1 MNSLEQKIK
10 QNAIKFGILLGV
22 ILLSLAIISFYT
34 ITQLTSAALW
44 FIIAPILFSFII
56 PIASVV
62 LICVTMRKRIGG
74 YWSMRQATTGI
85 FIMFI
90 IAYAIQT
97 GGRDLIFA
105 KLVEPHMVKK
115 TEDAFLKANTFIK
128 TKGGANPKQIAE
140 SEVEIRKEF
149 EDQKHVSVG
158 GVIQGVFISIIL
170 VFVLALIFGALF
182 KREHPGYVTATV
194 IEPGQE

>member
-1 MNSLEQKIK
+1 MNSLEQRIR
-10 QNAIKFGILLGV
+10 QNAVKFGLLLGAILLT
-22 ILLSLAIISFYT
+22 LTIISFYT
-34 ITQLTSAALW
+34 ITRLTAAALW

-56 PIASVV
+56 PIVSVV
-62 LICVTMRKRIGG
+62 LICFTVRKRIGG
-74 YWSMRQATTGI
+74 YWNMRQATTGI

-105 KLVEPHMVKK
+105 KLIEPQMVQK

-128 TKGGANPKQIAE
+128 TQGGAKPQQIAD
-140 SEVEIRKEF
+140 SEIEIKKEF
-149 EDQKHVSVG
+149 EDQKHVSVA
-158 GVIQGVFISIIL
+158 GVIQGIFISIIL

-182 KREHPGYVTATV
+182 KREPPLYAAPTV